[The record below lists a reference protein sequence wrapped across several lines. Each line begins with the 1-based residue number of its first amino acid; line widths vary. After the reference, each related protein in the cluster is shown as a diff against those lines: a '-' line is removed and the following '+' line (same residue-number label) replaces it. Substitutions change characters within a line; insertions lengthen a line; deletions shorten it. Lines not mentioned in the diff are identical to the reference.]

1 MKKKLILGSALGI
14 IMCSSL
20 IAGATMA
27 LFTSESKVNIAVTSG
42 KVDVTATATEVTTY
56 SRGEQ
61 TQDGTFENG
70 GTAKIEGGELILDKV
85 TPGDKAVV
93 ALKITNNSNVA
104 QQQRISLT
112 GSLDANLMDQLIIG
126 VSETDSN
133 FTYYSDYTTAWTK
146 VEAVTEPVTTTMYV
160 SIELPEYVKNDWQ
173 DKSCEITISVE
184 AVQGNA
190 DVTSTT
196 VANEVYLVN
205 DQEEL
210 TNAIAEMQRGE
221 TVILYGGEE
230 NWETAD
236 IEYTEVKEI
245 TVRGYKVGTMTIN
258 APNGTINLYND
269 VNTLNVE
276 AIAGN
281 SLHIYGNIVSAEVAD
296 GRAVVEPGAYVKNV
310 NVVPSESNSVKFE
323 VKKEATVT
331 NIKVNTSETAS
342 SADVVIAEGVEVSD
356 MTVEGSGDVTLDN
369 SGTISNTTVSEDSN
383 LNSAVATAEQLIAAL
398 KISGTTV
405 TLGKDI
411 SIDSVVLQNAI
422 NSSSVKNFVIDL
434 NQNTLTMTGNSSVGI
449 AGDGVSLTI
458 KNGNFNA
465 NNTTLTSASITVES
479 SCSVEFDHVN
489 VVAQGSFLFP
499 RGDAASASVKD
510 CDIDIDGTYAI
521 GTNAATTD
529 NYNVVIEVNNST
541 INMHSADS
549 TAVMINVAGTL
560 NMNTVDIHAQ
570 RQGIIVRAGEANLT
584 NVTVDAEIPYLDWE
598 YELNY
603 ANNPSSW
610 GSGNE
615 VPYGALVVGN
625 QATGSYEADAVVT
638 ITGGSY
644 TCTAQDERVK
654 ERASALYA
662 IKGTTYAT
670 SIKTTDATFDGKIVN
685 YNNTAALEGFNDY
698 TIITALVASAAEWSK
713 IDDIVIANPDE
724 NYYFQQIADIQ
735 FTSQITK
742 FCGTYDGNGYDLIRP
757 ENFVK
762 GQTAA
767 VIIEIVGHTTI
778 KNVDLYMYDATALI
792 GIADWGTC
800 YGVDMENITTN
811 AATENVLK
819 CNINNFGFLII
830 DAIYTGSESPVTYN
844 FKNCVNNASVEN
856 SGTCTGVFVGSGP
869 CANGTLII
877 NYVDCINNG
886 EIVGTSSVG
895 YLYGNSAYIESM
907 RQPEYPAST
916 INVSNCVNNGI
927 LRSNAENPIVAVAP
941 KYSDVVPDTMVTGKG
956 SLLATNA
963 IKDLEFTIA
972 QSGTNFSITTDNE
985 NYNYKLVFSVG
996 ATYFTKDGEAWTD
1009 EHTADIPNR
1018 NLSEVSNGI
1027 KYLYDLSVATE
1038 DTTGD
1043 LLTVKAY
1050 DKRTVVSEGVLTAEE
1065 VDALSYNADN
1075 YALYIK
1081 DNVTY
1086 MVFNVTDNYYI
1097 NSSVSVLLYAYDTE
1111 GALVGIRTVK

>member
-1 MKKKLILGSALGI
+1 MKKKLIFGSALGI

-56 SRGEQ
+56 SRGVQ

-196 VANEVYLVN
+196 VANKVYLVN
-205 DQEEL
+205 NQEEL

-230 NWETAD
+230 NWATAN

-258 APNGTINLYND
+258 ASNGTINLYND
-269 VNTLNVE
+269 VESLTVTS
-276 AIAGN
+276 IADN
-281 SLHIYGNIVSAEVAD
+281 SLHIYGNIGGATIES
-296 GRAVVEPGAYVKNV
+296 GRAVVETGAAVDNV
-310 NVVPSESNSVKFE
+310 EMVPEANSAVMLE
-323 VKKEATVT
+323 VKSQSNVEQVTTAPQSGSEAIIVVEKDAVIPTLNVGGEG
-331 NIKVNTSETAS
+331 ETK
-342 SADVVIAEGVEVSD
+342 
-356 MTVEGSGDVTLDN
+356 LDN
-369 SGTISNTTVSEDSN
+369 SGTISNTTVSEGSN

-405 TLGKDI
+405 TLGADI

-434 NQNTLTMTGNSSVGI
+434 NKNTLTMTGNSSVGI

-479 SCSVEFDHVN
+479 SCSVEFDNVN
-489 VVAQGSFLFP
+489 VVAQGTFLFP

-510 CDIDIDGTYAI
+510 CDIDIYGTYAI

-560 NMNTVDIHAQ
+560 NMNSVDIHAQ

-757 ENFVK
+757 ENFGK

-792 GIADWGTC
+792 GTADWGTC

-886 EIVGTSSVG
+886 EIVGSSSVG

-907 RQPEYPAST
+907 RQPEYPDSK

-1027 KYLYDLSVATE
+1027 KHLYDLSVATE

>member
-1 MKKKLILGSALGI
+1 MKKKLIFGSALGI

-56 SRGEQ
+56 SRGVQ

-112 GSLDANLMDQLIIG
+112 GSLGANLMDQLIIG

-196 VANEVYLVN
+196 VANKVYLVN
-205 DQEEL
+205 NQEEL
-210 TNAIAEMQRGE
+210 TNKIAEMQSGE

-230 NWETAD
+230 NWATAN

-258 APNGTINLYND
+258 APNGTVNLYND
-269 VNTLNVE
+269 ANSLTVT
-276 AIAGN
+276 AIADN
-281 SLHIYGNIVSAEVAD
+281 SLHIYGNIVSAKVAD
-296 GRAVVEPGAYVKNV
+296 GRAVVETGAAVDNV
-310 NVVPSESNSVKFE
+310 EMVPEANSAVMLE
-323 VKKEATVT
+323 VKSQSNVEQVTTAPQSGSEAIIVVEKDAVIPTLNVGGEG
-331 NIKVNTSETAS
+331 ETK
-342 SADVVIAEGVEVSD
+342 
-356 MTVEGSGDVTLDN
+356 LDN

-405 TLGKDI
+405 TLGADI

-434 NQNTLTMTGNSSVGI
+434 NKNTLTMTGNSSVGI

-489 VVAQGSFLFP
+489 VVAQGTFLFP

-510 CDIDIDGTYAI
+510 CDIDIYGTYAI

-541 INMHSADS
+541 INMNSADS

-560 NMNTVDIHAQ
+560 NMNSVDIHAQ

-757 ENFVK
+757 ENFGK

-792 GIADWGTC
+792 GTADWGTC

-819 CNINNFGFLII
+819 CNINNFGFFII

-907 RQPEYPAST
+907 RQPEYKDST
-916 INVSNCVNNGI
+916 INVINCVNNGI

-956 SLLATNA
+956 SLLATNE

-1018 NLSEVSNGI
+1018 NLSEVSNGL